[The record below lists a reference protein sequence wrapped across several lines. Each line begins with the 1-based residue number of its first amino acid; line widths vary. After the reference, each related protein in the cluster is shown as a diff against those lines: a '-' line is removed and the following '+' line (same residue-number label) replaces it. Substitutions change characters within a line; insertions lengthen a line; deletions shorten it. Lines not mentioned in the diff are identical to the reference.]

1 MTRALRAELLKLSTT
16 RTFLALI
23 GAAVGLSLLVIVL
36 ITTIQDN
43 FSDNDLR
50 ATFASDASG
59 LFILLLGAIGM
70 AGEWRHQTIA
80 STVLAM
86 PQRLRLLFAKVLAYA
101 VAGAVLSLIVNVVIF
116 AVGTLILSSRG
127 ADTLPLSEVLDVLWR
142 NLAIAALFGPLGVCV
157 GALLRNPA
165 GAIVLLLALQFILEP
180 TLFALV
186 PDVGRFGPLVG
197 VPAGING
204 GAGTDHPG
212 DVLGSGVAVLAELG
226 WLAALFAAAAAT
238 FTRRDLV

>member
-16 RTFLALI
+16 RTFLALV

-36 ITTIQDN
+36 ITTIQDQ
-43 FSDNDLR
+43 FTADDLH
-50 ATFASDASG
+50 ATFASDASS

-86 PQRLRLLFAKVLAYA
+86 PQRLKLLLAKVFAYA
-101 VAGAVLSLIVNVVIF
+101 VAGVVLSAIVNAVIF
-116 AVGTLILSSRG
+116 GVGTLILSSRG
-127 ADTLPLSEVLDVLWR
+127 IDTLSLSDAFDVIWR

-165 GAIVLLLALQFILEP
+165 GAIVLLLALQFIFEP
-180 TLFALV
+180 TLFALA
-186 PDVGRFGPLVG
+186 PDVGKYGPLVG
-197 VPAGING
+197 VPAGITG
-204 GAGTDHPG
+204 GAGVDDQS
-212 DVLGSGVAVLAELG
+212 DVLDTGVAILVELG

-238 FTRRDLV
+238 ITRRDLV